1 MLRKPAEDFRKVR
14 MRLTASDLACV
25 IRDFKLFLNYIQID
39 KKAGIF
45 TRLLYFLTM

>member
-14 MRLTASDLACV
+14 MPLTASDLACV

-39 KKAGIF
+39 KKPEFSPGFCIF
-45 TRLLYFLTM
+45 